1 MRILL
6 LVLGLLPAAFAGAQ
20 VLLVPADAEDPA
32 DLVFNPRFIQRNGI
46 ASMTGTTHIKRD
58 GEPMYQ
64 RPERLHFRFDEQ
76 GRTVYR
82 NTSHGRPGSG
92 TDTSYVLFEFG
103 THRHPAREFRNDLS
117 GHFALEHE
125 LDSLDRPVR
134 STYTR
139 IENLGTDR
147 YHPIPG
153 ERTEIGDERYRYDQP
168 NDSTLR
174 RTYLNDLGLK
184 YREEWRIG
192 NGDGYLVLIE
202 DRYTVSGRRSRT
214 TFRYD
219 EQGRLAERTERPDLD
234 KPTSKRRTFL
244 YDQAGN
250 LLETDLWHD
259 DRQVSHE
266 EFLYEADTFFLK
278 ARIRKDL
285 GTGTIHVVRFTTE
298 RR

>member
-1 MRILL
+1 MADRQRRW
-6 LVLGLLPAAFAGAQ
+6 LPGADRGP
-20 VLLVPADAEDPA
+20 LHRE
-32 DLVFNPRFIQRNGI
+32 
-46 ASMTGTTHIKRD
+46 
-58 GEPMYQ
+58 
-64 RPERLHFRFDEQ
+64 RP
-76 GRTVYR
+76 
-82 NTSHGRPGSG
+82 
-92 TDTSYVLFEFG
+92 
-103 THRHPAREFRNDLS
+103 
-117 GHFALEHE
+117 
-125 LDSLDRPVR
+125 
-134 STYTR
+134 
-139 IENLGTDR
+139 
-147 YHPIPG
+147 PI
-153 ERTEIGDERYRYDQP
+153 
-168 NDSTLR
+168 
-174 RTYLNDLGLK
+174 
-184 YREEWRIG
+184 
-192 NGDGYLVLIE
+192 
-202 DRYTVSGRRSRT
+202 RT

>member
-1 MRILL
+1 MRTTLL
-6 LVLGLLPAAFAGAQ
+6 LPTLLLAFPAMAQ

-32 DLVFNPRFIQRNGI
+32 ELVFNPRFVQRNGI

-64 RPERLHFRFDEQ
+64 RPERLLFRFDEQ

-92 TDTSYVLFEFG
+92 RDTSYVMIDFG
-103 THRHPAREFRNDLS
+103 CHAVPQREFRNDLS
-117 GHFALEHE
+117 GHYALEHE

-147 YHPIPG
+147 YHPVPG
-153 ERTEIGDERYRYDQP
+153 QRTEISDERYRYDQP

-184 YREEWRIG
+184 YREEWRVH

-219 EQGRLAERTERPDLD
+219 EQGHLAERTEQPDLD
-234 KPTSKRRTFL
+234 KPPTKRRTFL

-285 GTGTIHVVRFTTE
+285 ETGTIHVVRFTTE